1 MPRSGLP
8 RSLPRSM
15 SGPCRGRSVSARGN
29 CGDSTMVPR
38 LRSRASA
45 RSRSSPRSLPRS
57 TPRQWSRASAAAG
70 RDSDR
75 KASRLESQRAR
86 RPGPSA
92 PRAPGT
98 RHAARASGTRHG
110 TPGRARTL
118 TRAPQAAC
126 LVPGAALFT
135 LAHPAP
141 RVASPARPAYLA
153 TARSAGRV
161 AGLPR
166 GSGASSRRGGRAR
179 LRK

>member
-1 MPRSGLP
+1 
-8 RSLPRSM
+8 
-15 SGPCRGRSVSARGN
+15 
-29 CGDSTMVPR
+29 MVPR

-57 TPRQWSRASAAAG
+57 TPGPWSRASAAAG

-118 TRAPQAAC
+118 TRAPAAPSC
-126 LVPGAALFT
+126 WQCADPRPHSAAPGRSRNA
-135 LAHPAP
+135 
-141 RVASPARPAYLA
+141 RKASPSVSANGTHIAAIYFRRRARPPRRDEAPE
-153 TARSAGRV
+153 
-161 AGLPR
+161 PR
-166 GSGASSRRGGRAR
+166 GSPATRPADRAVARYAGRAGEATR
-179 LRK
+179 GAG